1 MVSKHRVTTAFI
13 LTSLMFGCGPNI
25 ERDFT
30 VEGAKGLF
38 KERLYAEQLSNDE
51 RQKQK
56 IQAKLQEQ
64 RTMPNR
70 RQTLQIRVPV
80 DESRLLTPFNASM
93 VGSGDSLMPGA
104 GLSGGR
110 TLASRQRNVELKQRQ
125 LDQKSND
132 LKSFIIKMNREMAL
146 EEEGYRFE
154 IEKIILATLIDLD
167 NEIASLKE
175 QTVIGFSA
183 GNVADQLAFFGRNQL
198 ARYDQ
203 FVDLQESFLF
213 VGSSMSTG
221 MSVARRDELQKVID
235 GREMSINFSGLSLP
249 VALESLAKSAKMSVY
264 LSPALK
270 ASQQPVFLN
279 VQRAETVDIF
289 DILIDN
295 YDIAMAYDISMSV
308 ARFFTKDEF
317 EAHMRDAIAAATA
330 HNRVAK
336 IHRDKAKAEKQRA
349 ELFAFYEKYFKR
361 VGEDARL
368 ESIESILTMDDQLTS
383 GMSST
388 LLQIKEVAFNSQA
401 DISAKRAAYEADLRR
416 LENEMFIL
424 EGQMEVINASL
435 KRAEAQMGDDKML
448 ASAGAQ
454 YNGAAGADAEMALFN
469 DPLFS
474 QATIVK
480 DASLGTTE
488 PVYTDRFT
496 IYYQEAD
503 AIKSSLDSYFD
514 QLYPEE
520 NPVVIQ
526 AEAVSMSSDG
536 GAGTNSASDAAAPL
550 MAELT
555 KEPELLSDAD
565 FRPPKISTDKT
576 AVVFTGLKP
585 DSDLAKRLIEDLDIP
600 AKQVLVEVFMVNVT
614 RNWQRKLE
622 NSINAIPNFSGTST
636 TMDFVSNLSRQSLNN
651 SIVLNQPEGDLS
663 ATINFMEENNIARTV
678 SSPTVLAKD
687 SVSASINRSVTR
699 FREIIRQEP
708 TGETNSVTGTPIF
721 TSVTEYEP
729 VEASLNLTV
738 TPTINVLNDHVT
750 LEINFED
757 SSFLGED
764 ANSPQLSNN
773 ITTSMDAA
781 PGDVI
786 VLAGLYKESNQSNR
800 ESLPGLSGARWLGP
814 IFGGSEDDLFQSDE
828 MVIFLAPT
836 VITPRS
842 GVTPPNAVR

>member
-1 MVSKHRVTTAFI
+1 MLLKKRVTSAF
-13 LTSLMFGCGPNI
+13 LLSSLMFGCGPNI

-30 VEGAKGLF
+30 VEGAKDLF
-38 KERLYAEQLSNDE
+38 KDRLYAEQLSNDE

-70 RQTLQIRVPV
+70 RQTLQIRVPA
-80 DESRLLTPFNASM
+80 DESNLLTPFNASM
-93 VGSGDSLMPGA
+93 VGSGDSLIAGA
-104 GLSGGR
+104 NLSGGR
-110 TLASRQRNVELKQRQ
+110 TLAARQRNVELKQRQ
-125 LDQKSND
+125 LNQKKND
-132 LKSFIIKMNREMAL
+132 LNSFMRKMSREMAL
-146 EEEGYRFE
+146 EEEAYRFE

-198 ARYDQ
+198 ARYDE

-213 VGSSMSTG
+213 VGSSISTG
-221 MSVARRDELQKVID
+221 MSVARRDELQKVIA

-295 YDIAMAYDISMSV
+295 YDIAMAYDINMSV

-317 EAHMRDAIAAATA
+317 EDHMRDAIAAATA
-330 HNRVAK
+330 HNKVAK
-336 IHRDKAKAEKQRA
+336 IHRDKAKAMKQRA

-401 DISAKRAAYEADLRR
+401 DISAKRATYEADLRR
-416 LENEMFIL
+416 LENEVFIL

-435 KRAEAQMGDDKML
+435 KRAEAQIGNEAMAGSSL
-448 ASAGAQ
+448 ANPQSQ
-454 YNGAAGADAEMALFN
+454 EAELSLLN

-474 QATIVK
+474 QATVVK
-480 DASLGTTE
+480 DASLGTSE
-488 PVYTDRFT
+488 PVFTDRFT
-496 IYYQEAD
+496 IYYQEAED
-503 AIKSSLDSYFD
+503 IKTSLDSYFE

-526 AEAVSMSSDG
+526 AEAVRMSANDGTAGSDSVSE
-536 GAGTNSASDAAAPL
+536 AGSPL
-550 MAELT
+550 LTELT
-555 KEPELLSDAD
+555 NEPELLTDAD

-614 RNWQRKLE
+614 SNWQRKLE
-622 NSINAIPNFSGTST
+622 NSINALPNFSGTTT

-651 SIVLNQPEGDLS
+651 SMVLNQPEGDLS
-663 ATINFMEENNIARTV
+663 ATINFMEENNIGRTV

-687 SVSASINRSVTR
+687 SVPATITRSVTR

-750 LEINFED
+750 IEINFED
-757 SSFLGED
+757 SSFLGDD

-773 ITTSMDAA
+773 ISTSMDAA

-786 VLAGLYKESNQSNR
+786 VLAGLYKETNKSSR
-800 ESLPGLSGARWLGP
+800 ESLPGLSGMRWLGP

-836 VITPRS
+836 VITPRT

>member
-1 MVSKHRVTTAFI
+1 MLSKKRVTSAF
-13 LTSLMFGCGPNI
+13 LLSALMYGCGPNI
-25 ERDFT
+25 QRDFT
-30 VEGAKGLF
+30 VEGAKDLF

-70 RQTLQIRVPV
+70 RQTLQIRVPA
-80 DESRLLTPFNASM
+80 DESNLLTPFNASM
-93 VGSGDSLMPGA
+93 VGSGDTLIA
-104 GLSGGR
+104 GTNMSGGR
-110 TLASRQRNVELKQRQ
+110 TLAARQRNAELKQRQ
-125 LDQKSND
+125 LNQKKND
-132 LKSFIIKMNREMAL
+132 LKSFMRKMSREMAL
-146 EEEGYRFE
+146 EEEAYRFE
-154 IEKIILATLIDLD
+154 IEKIILASLIDLD

-183 GNVADQLAFFGRNQL
+183 ENVADQLAFFGRNQL
-198 ARYDQ
+198 ARYDE

-213 VGSSMSTG
+213 VGSSISTG
-221 MSVARRDELQKVID
+221 MSVARRDELQKVIA

-295 YDIAMAYDISMSV
+295 YDIAMAYDINMSV

-317 EAHMRDAIAAATA
+317 EEHMREAIAAATA
-330 HNRVAK
+330 HNKVAK
-336 IHRDKAKAEKQRA
+336 IHRDKAKAVKQRA

-401 DISAKRAAYEADLRR
+401 DITAKRATYEADLRR
-416 LENEMFIL
+416 LENEVFIL
-424 EGQMEVINASL
+424 ESQMEVINASL
-435 KRAEAQMGDDKML
+435 KRAEAQIGDETVSGVAFDNPQSQAAEL
-448 ASAGAQ
+448 A
-454 YNGAAGADAEMALFN
+454 LLN

-474 QATIVK
+474 QATVVK
-480 DASLGTTE
+480 DASLGTSE
-488 PVYTDRFT
+488 PVFTDRFT
-496 IYYQEAD
+496 IYYQEAED
-503 AIKSSLDSYFD
+503 IKTSLDSYFE

-526 AEAVSMSSDG
+526 AEAVRTSVDDPASSD
-536 GAGTNSASDAAAPL
+536 SASEVGSPL
-550 MAELT
+550 LTELT
-555 KEPELLSDAD
+555 NEPELLTDAD

-614 RNWQRKLE
+614 NNWQRKLE
-622 NSINAIPNFSGTST
+622 NSINAIPNFSGTTT

-651 SIVLNQPEGDLS
+651 SMVLNQPEGDLS
-663 ATINFMEENNIARTV
+663 ATINFMEENNIGRTV

-687 SVSASINRSVTR
+687 SVPATINRSVTR

-773 ITTSMDAA
+773 ISTSMDAA

-786 VLAGLYKESNQSNR
+786 VLAGLYKETNRSAR
-800 ESLPGLSGARWLGP
+800 ESLPGLSGMRWLGP

-836 VITPRS
+836 VITPRT

>member
-1 MVSKHRVTTAFI
+1 MLS
-13 LTSLMFGCGPNI
+13 SLMFGCGPNI
-25 ERDFT
+25 QRDFT
-30 VEGAKGLF
+30 VDGAKDLF
-38 KERLYAEQLSNDE
+38 KDRLYAEQLSNDA

-70 RQTLQIRVPV
+70 RQTLQIRVPA
-80 DESRLLTPFNASM
+80 DESNLLSPFNASM
-93 VGSGDSLMPGA
+93 VGSGDSLIPGA

-110 TLASRQRNVELKQRQ
+110 TLAARQRNVELKQRQ
-125 LDQKSND
+125 LDQKKND
-132 LKSFIIKMNREMAL
+132 LNNFMRKMSREMAL
-146 EEEGYRFE
+146 EEEAYRFE

-167 NEIASLKE
+167 NEIADLKE

-198 ARYDQ
+198 AQYDE

-221 MSVARRDELQKVID
+221 MSVARRDELQKVIA

-308 ARFFTKDEF
+308 ARFFTKGEF

-330 HNRVAK
+330 HNKVAK
-336 IHRDKAKAEKQRA
+336 IHRDKAKAVKQRA

-388 LLQIKEVAFNSQA
+388 LIQIKEVAFNSQA
-401 DISAKRAAYEADLRR
+401 DISAKRATYEADLRR
-416 LENEMFIL
+416 LENEVFIL
-424 EGQMEVINASL
+424 EGQMDVIDASL
-435 KRAEAQMGDDKML
+435 KRAEAQMNDDTML
-448 ASAGAQ
+448 SGTLAHSANQ
-454 YNGAAGADAEMALFN
+454 EAELALLN

-474 QATIVK
+474 QATVVK
-480 DASLGTTE
+480 DASLGTSE
-488 PVYTDRFT
+488 PVFTDRFT
-496 IYYQEAD
+496 IYYQEAEG
-503 AIKSSLDSYFD
+503 IKTSLDSYFE

-520 NPVVIQ
+520 NPVIIQ
-526 AEAVSMSSDG
+526 AEAVGMPSEGAAGADSVTDASS
-536 GAGTNSASDAAAPL
+536 TL
-550 MAELT
+550 LAELT
-555 KEPELLSDAD
+555 NEVELLTDAD

-614 RNWQRKLE
+614 SNWQRKLE
-622 NSINAIPNFSGTST
+622 NSINAIPNFTGTTT
-636 TMDFVSNLSRQSLNN
+636 TMDFVSNLSRHSLNN
-651 SIVLNQPEGDLS
+651 SMVLNQPEGDLS
-663 ATINFMEENNIARTV
+663 ATINFMEENNIGRTV

-687 SVSASINRSVTR
+687 SVPATITRSVTR
-699 FREIIRQEP
+699 FR
-708 TGETNSVTGTPIF
+708 
-721 TSVTEYEP
+721 
-729 VEASLNLTV
+729 
-738 TPTINVLNDHVT
+738 
-750 LEINFED
+750 
-757 SSFLGED
+757 
-764 ANSPQLSNN
+764 
-773 ITTSMDAA
+773 
-781 PGDVI
+781 
-786 VLAGLYKESNQSNR
+786 
-800 ESLPGLSGARWLGP
+800 
-814 IFGGSEDDLFQSDE
+814 
-828 MVIFLAPT
+828 
-836 VITPRS
+836 
-842 GVTPPNAVR
+842 